1 MSTDRPQRF
10 RWLLH
15 IDLDQFQVSVERL
28 RSPELADV
36 ALIVGGNGD
45 PTEPRK
51 VVTCASYEARAHGVR
66 AGMPLRAAHRKL
78 PDAVFVPLDTE
89 AYDAAS
95 AEVMDTIR
103 GLGYPV
109 EVWGWD
115 EGYVGVEPVGPEP
128 VGPETVGPETVGTET
143 VGPETLHDA
152 ASVANNAVDDAAI
165 TEIAARMRTAVLG
178 ATGLDSSVGISDNK
192 QRAKMATEFAKKP
205 DRLPPR
211 DPQAAVESSTFLP
224 VQPLPDRVFLLD
236 DRNWIELMGQRPTRE
251 LWSVGPK
258 TAQKLS
264 ANHIDTVDD
273 LIATPRDDLI
283 ATFGPHQGNWLYVL
297 CRGHGDST
305 ITAEPWEA
313 RSHSKSRTF
322 PADLTSVAEKHSAA
336 QQLTRELLDQ
346 VIDEDRVPFRVAVTV
361 RTSTFYTR
369 TKSRKLAA
377 PTVDIAELTP
387 VVLDLLDRFD
397 ADRPVRLLGVRM
409 DLVPLDAET
418 TADTDLD
425 LEVT

>member
-36 ALIVGGNGD
+36 PIVVGGNGD
-45 PTEPRK
+45 PTEARK

-95 AEVMDTIR
+95 AEVMDAIR
-103 GLGYPV
+103 GLGHPV

-115 EGYVGVEPVGPEP
+115 EAYVGIEPLTDSARGGAESVG
-128 VGPETVGPETVGTET
+128 
-143 VGPETLHDA
+143 DA
-152 ASVANNAVDDAAI
+152 TIIEFA
-165 TEIAARMRTAVLG
+165 TRMRTAVLE

-205 DRLPPR
+205 DRLPPH
-211 DPQAAVESSTFLP
+211 DSAESATFMP
-224 VQPLPDRVFLLD
+224 VQPLPDKVFVLD
-236 DRNWIELMGQRPTRE
+236 DRNWLELMGHRRPRE

-258 TAQKLS
+258 TAEKL
-264 ANHIDTVDD
+264 AAHHIDTVDD

-283 ATFGPHQGNWLYVL
+283 AIFGAHQGNWLYVL

-305 ITAEPWEA
+305 ITPEPWEA

-322 PADLTSVAEKHSAA
+322 AADLVSATEKRTAAE
-336 QQLTRELLDQ
+336 QLVRELLDQ
-346 VIDEDRVPFRVAVTV
+346 VIAEGRVPFRVAVTV

-369 TKSRKLAA
+369 TKSRKLQA
-377 PTVDIAELTP
+377 PTVDISELTP
-387 VVLDLLDRFD
+387 VVLELLDRFD

-409 DLVPLDAET
+409 DLVPLDAQPV
-418 TADTDLD
+418 ADTDLD
-425 LEVT
+425 LEET